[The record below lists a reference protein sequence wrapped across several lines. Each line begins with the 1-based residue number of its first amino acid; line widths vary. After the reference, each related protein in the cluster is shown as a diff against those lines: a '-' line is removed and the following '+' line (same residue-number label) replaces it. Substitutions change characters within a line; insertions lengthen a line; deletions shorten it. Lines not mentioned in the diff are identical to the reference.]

1 MHTKDGGTLPDQDHG
16 LQVQAWIFPY
26 SGTRSDVP
34 GLAQSTERRVS
45 HALLYEILFLSD
57 LGTIFEVP
65 LRKHLAFHYANPW
78 SRFVCPPPS
87 CTVTPIRVHLP
98 VAVRK
103 GTVINFIILHSVF
116 CNDNTAFLIITHLNK
131 STKTT
136 CNWFY
141 SIYIYVYITV
151 EEHTNKI
158 SFVHTRLSLKHN
170 KPTSRAA
177 VYVGY
182 TFV

>member
-1 MHTKDGGTLPDQDHG
+1 VARCQIRSMDSR
-16 LQVQAWIFPY
+16 VQAWIFPY
-26 SGTRSDVP
+26 SGARSDIP
-34 GLAQSTERRVS
+34 GLARSTERRVS

-65 LRKHLAFHYANPW
+65 LSKHLAFHCATAW
-78 SRFVCPPPS
+78 RRFVCPPPS
-87 CTVTPIRVHLP
+87 HTVTPTSVHLT

-103 GTVINFIILHSVF
+103 GTVINFNILHSIF
-116 CNDNTAFLIITHLNK
+116 CNDNTAFLIIIHLNK

-141 SIYIYVYITV
+141 SIYINVYIIV
-151 EEHTNKI
+151 EEHTNKGI
-158 SFVHTRLSLKHN
+158 SFVHTHLTLKYS
-170 KPTSRAA
+170 KPTSRVA

-182 TFV
+182 TCV